1 MKMVKRADVA
11 PVEDGFLA
19 IDGRISVLTNNCAP
33 YNPVGSRLVCPW
45 TKGMPTML
53 CARHRTALD
62 LCGLIIILIL
72 CVVLILILCFL
83 HPCLFCTENV
93 KKNVSEVKSVCLTPE
108 CVQTAASLLS
118 AMDTT
123 ADPCNDFFQFACG
136 AWNKRHV
143 IPEDRSSVS
152 TFEVLADQLQI
163 ILKGLLEKPRDAED
177 TKISMEAKFLYQSCV
192 NMSQMVKIGDDPLRA
207 AIQQLGGW
215 PVTFL
220 EEVWTPPPS
229 LEVIVAHIRRKFNTG
244 VLVDLWVGPD
254 DRDSDKHVVQIDQP
268 QLGLPSRDY
277 FLQEESKR
285 NLLAYHEYMTQVSIL
300 LGANSSTASE
310 SLMEVLKF
318 EQLLANISID
328 EAERHDT
335 GQWYTKITVEELV
348 EAVPEF
354 NWTLYLDSLMPGR
367 FKKSDKVVCYAMPYL
382 KQLGKIIQTVD
393 KEIIYNYMVWRVVM
407 DLMPFLPPQYQVP
420 RAEFRRVLLGVLADR
435 NRWNKC
441 VEWTNKKMGM
451 AVGSL
456 FVRNH
461 FNHESKAVALEMIHG
476 IRDSFNELLEDNHW
490 MDKETRLVAKDK
502 ADSMNERIGY
512 PDYIVNGT
520 ALAEEYDNLSL
531 SPKTFLEN
539 MFSILQME
547 ARKNLKKLGKP
558 VDKHRWSTAPAVVN
572 AFYSPNK
579 NDIVFPA
586 GILQPLF
593 YSRHFPKSLNYGGIG
608 VVIGHEITHGFD
620 DKGRQFDKHGNL
632 KQWWNNVTIQKF
644 REQAQCIVDQY
655 SGYKL
660 PGIDLF
666 INGRMTQGE
675 NIADNG
681 GLKQAY
687 RAYRKWVSIHGEEA
701 ELPGLNMTHEQLF
714 FLNYAQIWCGSMR
727 PEDAETKI
735 RSSVHSPGPIRVLG
749 PLSNSIEFSK
759 AYGCDPGTRMNPL
772 HKCSVW

>member
-1 MKMVKRADVA
+1 MVKRADVA

-118 AMDTT
+118 AMDRG

-220 EEVWTPPPS
+220 EEVWSPPPS
-229 LEVIVAHIRRKFNTG
+229 LEKIVAHIRRKFNTG

-285 NLLAYHEYMTQVSIL
+285 NLLAYHEYMTQVLVI
-300 LGANSSTASE
+300 
-310 SLMEVLKF
+310 
-318 EQLLANISID
+318 NI
-328 EAERHDT
+328 
-335 GQWYTKITVEELV
+335 QKI
-348 EAVPEF
+348 
-354 NWTLYLDSLMPGR
+354 
-367 FKKSDKVVCYAMPYL
+367 
-382 KQLGKIIQTVD
+382 
-393 KEIIYNYMVWRVVM
+393 EIM
-407 DLMPFLPPQYQVP
+407 
-420 RAEFRRVLLGVLADR
+420 
-435 NRWNKC
+435 
-441 VEWTNKKMGM
+441 
-451 AVGSL
+451 
-456 FVRNH
+456 
-461 FNHESKAVALEMIHG
+461 
-476 IRDSFNELLEDNHW
+476 
-490 MDKETRLVAKDK
+490 
-502 ADSMNERIGY
+502 
-512 PDYIVNGT
+512 
-520 ALAEEYDNLSL
+520 
-531 SPKTFLEN
+531 
-539 MFSILQME
+539 
-547 ARKNLKKLGKP
+547 
-558 VDKHRWSTAPAVVN
+558 
-572 AFYSPNK
+572 
-579 NDIVFPA
+579 
-586 GILQPLF
+586 QPL
-593 YSRHFPKSLNYGGIG
+593 LW
-608 VVIGHEITHGFD
+608 GFR
-620 DKGRQFDKHGNL
+620 G
-632 KQWWNNVTIQKF
+632 
-644 REQAQCIVDQY
+644 
-655 SGYKL
+655 
-660 PGIDLF
+660 
-666 INGRMTQGE
+666 
-675 NIADNG
+675 
-681 GLKQAY
+681 
-687 RAYRKWVSIHGEEA
+687 
-701 ELPGLNMTHEQLF
+701 
-714 FLNYAQIWCGSMR
+714 
-727 PEDAETKI
+727 
-735 RSSVHSPGPIRVLG
+735 
-749 PLSNSIEFSK
+749 
-759 AYGCDPGTRMNPL
+759 
-772 HKCSVW
+772 